1 MVPSPLLGLL
11 PVIKTVQF
19 EIVIAHSVNIEMSN
33 ENRDPNILKFLWQSI
48 FLLINVRDPPD
59 KLFSFIHSYLY

>member
-11 PVIKTVQF
+11 PVINTVQF

-33 ENRDPNILKFLWQSI
+33 EK
-48 FLLINVRDPPD
+48 
-59 KLFSFIHSYLY
+59 